1 MLYRSQ
7 IPEEK
12 GMKNTSALYKTNA
25 TMLRRILHD
34 KKELLDKYWSLCP
47 VHVLLV

>member
-12 GMKNTSALYKTNA
+12 VMKNTSAQYKTNI
-25 TMLRRILHD
+25 TMVWILQD
-34 KKELLDKYWSLCP
+34 KKNFLIYTGHFVLCM
-47 VHVLLV
+47 

>member
-12 GMKNTSALYKTNA
+12 VMKNTSAQYKTNV

-34 KKELLDKYWSLCP
+34 KKNFLIYTG
-47 VHVLLV
+47 HFVLYMYY